1 MLQRE
6 SRAAPRRDIAPPQ
19 SDAEAGL
26 AKRNGMPFTRT
37 VALRYADLVAT
48 GTIERDP
55 AQAAL
60 AARLDAIAD
69 ALSTVTLANKKSAL
83 GWMFGRKVAPHPV
96 RGLYIWGKVGRG
108 KTMLMDLF
116 YERAPVAAKRR
127 THFHA
132 FMADVQDRINRAR
145 AAILDGSLK
154 GDDPIAP
161 VAADLAEE
169 ARLLCFDE
177 FVVTDIADAM
187 ILGRLFARLW
197 ERGTCVIAT
206 SNVAPDDL
214 YRNGLNRELFLPF
227 IDLLKANMAVA
238 ELDARTDFRSEKLD
252 LGEVYLSP
260 LGPPT
265 AKALDDLWL
274 ALTGGRRGEAAAIPF
289 RGRQIEV
296 PRAVDGMARFGFSD
310 LCERP
315 LAAADYLAIAA
326 RYHTILVEDV
336 PVMGEERRNEAK
348 RFTHLVDALYD
359 NHRRLVVTAAD
370 APERLYRAEAGTEAF
385 EFRRTASRLNEMRS
399 AEYLAMPQNPPSTAP
414 VDTGNR

>member
-1 MLQRE
+1 MG
-6 SRAAPRRDIAPPQ
+6 RRHSPARVPPPT
-19 SDAEAGL
+19 DVEADL
-26 AKRNGMPFTRT
+26 AMRDGMPAIRT
-37 VALRYADLVAT
+37 VVHRYTELVAA

-69 ALSTVTLANKKSAL
+69 ELSAVTLANKKSAL
-83 GWMFGRKVAPHPV
+83 GWMFGRKVVPHPV

-116 YERAPVAAKRR
+116 HDRAPIAAKRR

-197 ERGTCVIAT
+197 ERGTCVVAT

-227 IDLLKANMAVA
+227 IDLLKANMGVA

-274 ALTGGRRGEAAAIPF
+274 ALTGGRRGDAAAIPF
-289 RGRQIEV
+289 RGRRIEV
-296 PRAVDGMARFGFSD
+296 PHAVDGMARFGFAD

-315 LAAADYLAIAA
+315 LAAADYLAIAE
-326 RYHTILVEDV
+326 RYHTILVENV
-336 PVMGEERRNEAK
+336 PVMGAARRNEAK
-348 RFTHLVDALYD
+348 RFIHLVDALYD
-359 NHRRLVVTAAD
+359 NRRRLVVSAAD
-370 APERLYRAEAGTEAF
+370 EPDRLYLAEEGTEAF
-385 EFRRTASRLNEMRS
+385 EFRRTVSRLTEMRS
-399 AEYLAMPQNPPSTAP
+399 AEYLAMPQNPPHAVP
-414 VDTGNR
+414 ADTGNL